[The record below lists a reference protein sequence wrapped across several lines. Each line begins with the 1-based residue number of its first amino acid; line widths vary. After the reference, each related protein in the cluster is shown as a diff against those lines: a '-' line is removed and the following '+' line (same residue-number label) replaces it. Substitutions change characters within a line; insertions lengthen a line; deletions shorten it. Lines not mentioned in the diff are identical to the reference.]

1 MMTIRLYLQLL
12 FIFILFLSG
21 CTSNGDGKTER
32 LALLKQTNPK
42 PMDIIDN
49 TDSHIGDE
57 EAVKKVVTKND
68 HIYDVVIVKNGK
80 EMLVAYKI
88 KHLHRFQMKQ
98 IEKNLTKELNKKFKG
113 VHFVVSSDYKIF
125 LEAVRLNKLLREND
139 IPREK
144 AKKEFKQI
152 VELKEEKT

>member
-12 FIFILFLSG
+12 FICLLFLSG
-21 CTSNGDGKTER
+21 CASNGDGKAER

-42 PMDIIDN
+42 PMDIIDD

-57 EAVKKVVTKND
+57 EAVKKEVTKND

-98 IEKNLTKELNKKFKG
+98 IEKKLTKDLNKKYEG

-125 LEAVRLNKLLREND
+125 LEAVRLNKLLRENE

-144 AKKEFKQI
+144 AKKEFNQI

>member
-1 MMTIRLYLQLL
+1 MMTIRLCIQLL
-12 FIFILFLSG
+12 VIFILFLSG
-21 CTSNGDGKTER
+21 CASNGDGKTER

-42 PMDIIDN
+42 PMDIIDA
-49 TDSHIGDE
+49 TDSKIGNE

-88 KHLHRFQMKQ
+88 KHLHRFRMKQ
-98 IEKNLTKELNKKFKG
+98 IEQKLTKDLNKKFEG
-113 VHFVVSSDYKIF
+113 IHFVVSSDYKIF

-152 VELKEEKT
+152 IELKEEKT

>member
-1 MMTIRLYLQLL
+1 MMTIRLCLQLL
-12 FIFILFLSG
+12 FIFIFLLSG
-21 CTSNGDGKTER
+21 CASNGDGKTER
-32 LALLKQTNPK
+32 LALLKHTNPK

-88 KHLHRFQMKQ
+88 KHLHRQQ
-98 IEKNLTKELNKKFKG
+98 NQHLQQT
-113 VHFVVSSDYKIF
+113 
-125 LEAVRLNKLLREND
+125 
-139 IPREK
+139 
-144 AKKEFKQI
+144 
-152 VELKEEKT
+152 